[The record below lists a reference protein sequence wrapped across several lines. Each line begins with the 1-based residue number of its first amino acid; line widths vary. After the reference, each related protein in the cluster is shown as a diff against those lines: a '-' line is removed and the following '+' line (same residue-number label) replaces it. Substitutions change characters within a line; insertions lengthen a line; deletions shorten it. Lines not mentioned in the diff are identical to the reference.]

1 MKDKD
6 VWGFEWDDPD
16 KAAKE
21 MREEQFGPD
30 RDFVGPEQFCY
41 VCAEIHTN
49 DNDNMLKYCPFCGME
64 YKDAKEARRFLA
76 KVIDDVYPSWSR
88 EERDEYHSIIKTLRS
103 VSPEFRQMWQE
114 ECDLAALKRRL
125 LNGLDRTV

>member
-30 RDFVGPEQFCY
+30 REVVFSERFCFE
-41 VCAEIHTN
+41 CGEIEDT
-49 DNDNMLKYCPFCGME
+49 KITACCPFCGE
-64 YKDAKEARRFLA
+64 DYTESLKAKKFMAYN
-76 KVIDDVYPSWSR
+76 IDVAWPLMNR
-88 EERDEYHSIIKTLRS
+88 MERDKFKVMVKKLRS
-103 VSPEFRQMWQE
+103 VSPEFRAMWQKQA
-114 ECDLAALKRRL
+114 DQAAMDRRYA
-125 LNGLDRTV
+125 NG